1 MDKYDI
7 YRDIAERTDGD
18 IYIGVVGPV
27 RTGKS
32 TFIKRFM
39 DLLVLPNM
47 ENENE
52 RERTK
57 DELPQ
62 SANGRTIMTTEPKFI
77 PNEAALIRLGD
88 SVKLKV
94 RMIDCVGYL
103 VNGAEGHMDGDSAR
117 MVNTPWT
124 DKPIPFVEAAEMGTE
139 KVINDHSTIGIVVTT
154 DGSITDIPRENY
166 ESAEERVVNE
176 LKSINKPYIIL
187 LNTEKPY
194 STQTEEL
201 KNRLAE
207 KYSSAVIPVNCA
219 QLKEDDITNILE
231 TVLEEFPVMEIRVDM
246 PGWLDS
252 LPNDHWLK
260 CSVIES
266 FRKAAAKTDR
276 LKTVKDDLNVAG
288 ENEYIKKLYV
298 ENIDMG
304 TGTVDAETKLVEE
317 LFYKILS
324 ETVEMP
330 VNNDAELIDVLKNL
344 VDTKRQYDKYE
355 RAFSDADARGYGI
368 VMPSVEGVSLEK
380 PEMFKQGS
388 RYGVR
393 LKARGEAVHIIKTDV
408 ETRVEQVIGTEEQS
422 RGFIDEI
429 IQDFDTDPNRIWQLN
444 IFGRTL
450 DSLINEGLYSKA
462 YNMPDDAQV
471 KLKTALQKILNEGSG
486 GLICIIL

>member
-77 PNEAALIRLGD
+77 PKEAAQISLDD
-88 SVKLKV
+88 SVKVKV

-103 VNGAEGHMDGDSAR
+103 VNGAEGHMDGDTAR

-124 DKPIPFVEAAEMGTE
+124 DKPIPFAEAAEIGTE

-154 DGSITDIPRENY
+154 DGSITDIPRESY
-166 ESAEERVVNE
+166 ENAEERVINE
-176 LKSINKPYIIL
+176 LKSINKPYVVL
-187 LNTEKPY
+187 LNTVRPY
-194 STQTEEL
+194 EAETESL
-201 KNRLAE
+201 KNKLEE

-219 QLKEDDITNILE
+219 QLKEDDISGILE
-231 TVLEEFPVMEIRVDM
+231 TVLMEFPVMEVGIDM

-260 CSVIES
+260 NSVIES
-266 FRKAAAKTDR
+266 FRKTAEEIDR
-276 LKTVKDDLNVAG
+276 LKTVRDNLNTAG
-288 ENEYIKKLYV
+288 DNEYIQRLYV
-298 ENIDMG
+298 ENIDLG
-304 TGTVDAETKLVEE
+304 TGTVNAEAKLAEE
-317 LFYKILS
+317 LFYRVLS
-324 ETVEMP
+324 ETVDMP
-330 VNNDAELIDVLKNL
+330 VGSDAELIEVLKNL
-344 VDTKRQYDKYE
+344 AGTKKSYDRYE
-355 RAFSDADARGYGI
+355 RAFADAEARGYGI
-368 VMPSVEGVSLEK
+368 VMPSAEGVSLEK

-393 LKARGEAVHIIKTDV
+393 LKAKGETVHIIKTDV
-408 ETRVEQVIGTEEQS
+408 ETTVEPVIGTEEQS
-422 RGFIDEI
+422 RLFLEEI
-429 IQDFDTDPNRIWQLN
+429 MRDFEKDPGSVWQLN

-450 DSLINEGLYSKA
+450 DSLINEGLCSKA
-462 YNMPDDAQV
+462 YNMPEEAQT
-471 KLKTALQKILNEGSG
+471 KLKAALQKILNEGSG